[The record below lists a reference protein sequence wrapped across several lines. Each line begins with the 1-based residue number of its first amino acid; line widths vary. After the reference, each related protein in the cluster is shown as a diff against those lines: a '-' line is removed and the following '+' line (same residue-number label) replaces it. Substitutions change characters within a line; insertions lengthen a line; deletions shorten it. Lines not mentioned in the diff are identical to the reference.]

1 MDISLFQN
9 EKNIFINNIFK
20 IRKNIFEISN
30 FNELNNRIRKKISF
44 NKIVEVILIPSR
56 QEIIEQDLKYKI
68 WYSIDELNSMRKS
81 YMCEINIISNINYI
95 SLSEAIKLWK
105 ESNTIIYSS
114 S

>member
-30 FNELNNRIRKKISF
+30 FNELNNRIRKKITF
-44 NKIVEVILIPSR
+44 NTYIDVILIPSR
-56 QEIIEQDLKYKI
+56 QEIIEQGLKYNL

-81 YMCEINIISNINYI
+81 YTYEINMISNMNYI
-95 SLSEAIKLWK
+95 SFSESIKLWK
-105 ESNTIIYSS
+105 ENNTSIYSS

>member
-20 IRKNIFEISN
+20 IRKNIFEISK

-44 NKIVEVILIPSR
+44 NKIVDVILIPSR
-56 QEIIEQDLKYKI
+56 REIIEQDLKYKI
-68 WYSIDELNSMRKS
+68 WYSIDELNSIRKS
-81 YMCEINIISNINYI
+81 YMNEINIISNLNYI

-105 ESNTIIYSS
+105 ENNTIIYSS